1 MEAIILATRLA
12 LRRAWRWLLAFLDR
26 HKLSDMPPVKTIAIF
41 LAIGLVVP
49 LAMGIDRT
57 PASLSRSLAN
67 QRLER
72 LPRGGYPDTSPKDI
86 SWCTTPA
93 FFWKAH
99 PQAASYRLRLFSGD
113 AVIHSPKQAYRVP
126 SHGGLSVTVTQARYL
141 LPSPGELA
149 VEREY
154 RFTVEAYDESGKT
167 LGEVTNTTF
176 SIREPSK
183 ELKKMRDDALREL
196 EPAAAAYVMA
206 GVYVSH
212 GSTHDVLSALARYV
226 SLVDNEEE
234 TELARSILG
243 R

>member
-1 MEAIILATRLA
+1 MEAIILAIRLA
-12 LRRAWRWLLAFLDR
+12 LRRAWRGLLAFLDR

-49 LAMGIDRT
+49 LAMGIDTT

-86 SWCTTPA
+86 TWCTAPA

-99 PQAASYRLRLFSGD
+99 PQAASYHLRLFSGD
-113 AVIHSPKQAYRVP
+113 
-126 SHGGLSVTVTQARYL
+126 SVVQSTTVTQAHYL
-141 LPSPGELA
+141 LPSPGEL
-149 VEREY
+149 VVDREY
-154 RFTVEAYDESGKT
+154 RFAVEAYDESRKT

-176 SIREPSK
+176 SIREPDK
-183 ELKKMRDDALREL
+183 ELKQIRDDATREL
-196 EPAAAAYVMA
+196 EPADAAYVMA
-206 GVYVSH
+206 GLYAER
-212 GSTHDVLSALARYV
+212 GSVHDVRSALARYV
-226 SLVDNEEE
+226 SLIDNDQG